1 MPALPTPGNTLT
13 SEDDGT
19 AAGLG
24 GVEFYRDGKEG
35 VLPGFPTAGGMG
47 ILIADRVNDD
57 RLRSEAG
64 ELTSSTSLIYDT
76 PFSSSPYCSP
86 KPFTH

>member
-1 MPALPTPGNTLT
+1 MPALPTPGNAL
-13 SEDDGT
+13 SSQDEGT
-19 AAGLG
+19 AVGLG

-47 ILIADRVNDD
+47 VLIADRVNDD

-64 ELTSSTSLIYDT
+64 ELTSSTCL
-76 PFSSSPYCSP
+76 
-86 KPFTH
+86 